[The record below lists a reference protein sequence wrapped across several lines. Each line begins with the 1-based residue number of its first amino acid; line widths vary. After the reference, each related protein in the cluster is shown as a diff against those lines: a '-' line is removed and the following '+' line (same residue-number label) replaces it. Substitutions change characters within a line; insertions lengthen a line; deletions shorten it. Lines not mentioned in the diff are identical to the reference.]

1 MAGYIEECAESCAL
15 YKVEGAPGGTRE
27 KAEQLMP
34 VRAGDKILVSGTNGW
49 VKLQFGPRQRV
60 TVEHE
65 DSPYT
70 VPMPQ
75 EGPGHW
81 SNLVSSLSG
90 KVVKAFAIFA
100 ARHDAR
106 EAASLTTR
114 GSEDENGLPL
124 AAGVLRH
131 DSMKIASG
139 TRRFSLSW
147 HGGMGPF
154 SVRIFKDGELKP
166 VLALDDVS
174 ERYLS
179 VEGVSFPRG
188 SYQLELKDRLQRQM
202 AGFTA
207 VDRAQVPSPPAASG
221 LESLPPDVAR
231 TLAATWRAA
240 QDDGAWALESFLD
253 AAEMAGTYPPARTLR
268 DGLARGDLPA
278 L

>member
-1 MAGYIEECAESCAL
+1 
-15 YKVEGAPGGTRE
+15 
-27 KAEQLMP
+27 
-34 VRAGDKILVSGTNGW
+34 
-49 VKLQFGPRQRV
+49 
-60 TVEHE
+60 
-65 DSPYT
+65 
-70 VPMPQ
+70 
-75 EGPGHW
+75 
-81 SNLVSSLSG
+81 
-90 KVVKAFAIFA
+90 
-100 ARHDAR
+100 
-106 EAASLTTR
+106 
-114 GSEDENGLPL
+114 
-124 AAGVLRH
+124 
-131 DSMKIASG
+131 MKIASG

-147 HGGMGPF
+147 HGGTGPF

-221 LESLPPDVAR
+221 LELLPPDVAR

-253 AAEMAGTYPPARTLR
+253 VAEMAGTYPPARTLR